1 MADNKLNEAIDMIE
15 NAGGFVMFPE
25 TDKDERNIRSQ
36 TFIEENRIMDDID
49 KEEEKYKNDYE
60 ERKNDAFEEFDEA
73 LKQKNFSY
81 RVVEDICY
89 ENGIDMD
96 DIEDYINSYY

>member
-81 RVVEDICY
+81 SDVEDICY

>member
-81 RVVEDICY
+81 SDVEDICY

-96 DIEDYINSYY
+96 DIEDYIFSHY

>member
-1 MADNKLNEAIDMIE
+1 MEDKKLNEAIDMIE

-36 TFIEENRIMDDID
+36 TFIEENSIMDDID

-60 ERKNDAFEEFDEA
+60 ERRNDAFEEFDEA

-81 RVVEDICY
+81 SDVEDICY

>member
-25 TDKDERNIRSQ
+25 TDKDERNIRNQ

-49 KEEEKYKNDYE
+49 KEEEKYKNNYE
-60 ERKNDAFEEFDEA
+60 ERKNYAFEEFDEA

-81 RVVEDICY
+81 RDVEDICY

-96 DIEDYINSYY
+96 DIEDYIFSHY

>member
-25 TDKDERNIRSQ
+25 TDKDERNIRNQ

-73 LKQKNFSY
+73 LKQKKFSY